1 MQSIVIA
8 KCNDLDNTFGAY
20 QGINRAAFVIG
31 LAIDHSSYRHINE
44 ISTVS
49 LPAPG
54 QFRHRAGRAVKWCRQ
69 GQRE

>member
-20 QGINRAAFVIG
+20 QGINREAFVIG

-44 ISTVS
+44 ISTGF
-49 LPAPG
+49 LPALG
-54 QFRHRAGRAVKWCRQ
+54 QFRHRTGRAVKWCRQ
-69 GQRE
+69 G